1 MHESKVARLIHVT
14 LTRMLCSSIMRANY
28 ANSNT
33 WHSANT
39 DLHHALLGGIG
50 GGIAYIGVLC
60 SSNWGFGLTG
70 GLSGSFVSMG
80 EPTVWDM
87 KGFMH
92 EVCSCMLNARFLY

>member
-1 MHESKVARLIHVT
+1 
-14 LTRMLCSSIMRANY
+14 MRANY

-92 EVCSCMLNARFLY
+92 EVCSLGYILICLASTCSLICIATLNFLPGWT